1 MDDNVIYIPYI
12 TTEIFCIFYSLAI
25 IVKANKNVGT
35 DLQMRHFRGMALFFI
50 VYLISDS
57 IWALGQGGMIPFSVM
72 MNKITSA
79 AGLVAVSLL
88 MLGWCI
94 FVIYRIGRGDVKS
107 SRLLIGLHYVVTS
120 LDIFLVISSIFTGYL
135 FYIDENEIYQTGE
148 GFTLHLVLAFIQ
160 LFGSGVYSF
169 AQRFSNK
176 QARLRSEYHLPL
188 FFIILPAAAAVLEGI
203 LPLCPIVPL
212 GIFLAIHL
220 AFLEIQNNE
229 IYSDA
234 LTGLNNRRSMEIFL
248 QDIIHEASDQKP
260 FRLYMI
266 DVNDFKQVNDKFGHL
281 AGDKALQI
289 TANAIHNVSD
299 SQQGFCARYG
309 GDEFVL
315 ITYKD
320 TPIQE
325 AIQEEVNIL
334 RNLCSDIV
342 PQITVCSGYTE
353 CRTSGVTA
361 EQLIA
366 QADEELYV
374 SKKKYHGKKDSA
386 EHKTKG

>member
-1 MDDNVIYIPYI
+1 MDGNGIYISYI
-12 TTEIFCIFYSLAI
+12 ITEIFCIFYSVGI
-25 IVKANKNVGT
+25 IIKANKNVGT
-35 DLQMRHFRGMALFFI
+35 DLQMRHFRSMALFFI

-94 FVIYRIGRGDVKS
+94 FVIYRIGQSNEKNIK
-107 SRLLIGLHYVVTS
+107 LLIGLHYAVTS
-120 LDIFLVISSIFTGYL
+120 LDILLVISSVFTGYL
-135 FYIDENEIYQTGE
+135 FYINENEIYQTGD
-148 GFTLHLVLAFIQ
+148 GFPLHLVLVFIQ

-169 AQRFSNK
+169 GQSFSHK
-176 QARLRSEYHLPL
+176 QARLRNEYHLPL
-188 FFIILPAAAAVLEGI
+188 LFIILPAAAAVLEGI

-212 GIFLAIHL
+212 GVFLAIHL
-220 AFLEIQNNE
+220 AFLEIQNSE

-234 LTGLNNRRSMEIFL
+234 LTGLNNRRRMEIFL
-248 QDIIHEASDQKP
+248 QDIIHDASEQKP

-281 AGDKALQI
+281 AGDKALQLV
-289 TANAIHNVSD
+289 ANAIHNVSD
-299 SQQGFCARYG
+299 RQQGFCARYG

-320 TPIQE
+320 APIHD
-325 AIQEEVNIL
+325 AIQDEVNAL
-334 RNLCSDIV
+334 REHCSDLV
-342 PQITVCSGYTE
+342 PQITVCTGYTE
-353 CRTSGVTA
+353 CSSGGVTA
-361 EQLIA
+361 AQLIA
-366 QADEELYV
+366 QADEKLYV
-374 SKKKYHGKKDSA
+374 AKEIYHGRKPSV
-386 EHKTKG
+386 EQGS

>member
-1 MDDNVIYIPYI
+1 MDGNGIYISYI
-12 TTEIFCIFYSLAI
+12 ITEIFCIFYSFGI
-25 IVKANKNVGT
+25 IIKANKNVGT
-35 DLQMRHFRGMALFFI
+35 DLQMRHFRSMALFFI

-94 FVIYRIGRGDVKS
+94 FVIYRIGQSNEKNIK
-107 SRLLIGLHYVVTS
+107 LLIGLHYAVTS
-120 LDIFLVISSIFTGYL
+120 LDILLVISSVFTGYL
-135 FYIDENEIYQTGE
+135 FYIDENEIYQTGD
-148 GFTLHLVLAFIQ
+148 GFPLHLVLVFIQ

-169 AQRFSNK
+169 GQSFSHK
-176 QARLRSEYHLPL
+176 QARLRTEYHLPL
-188 FFIILPAAAAVLEGI
+188 LFIILPAAAAVLEGI

-212 GIFLAIHL
+212 GVFLAIHL
-220 AFLEIQNNE
+220 AFLEIQNSE

-234 LTGLNNRRSMEIFL
+234 LTGLNNRRRMEIFL
-248 QDIIHEASDQKP
+248 QDIIHDASEQKP

-281 AGDKALQI
+281 AGDKALQLV
-289 TANAIHNVSD
+289 ANAIHNVSD
-299 SQQGFCARYG
+299 RQQGFCARYG

-320 TPIQE
+320 APIHD
-325 AIQEEVNIL
+325 AIQDEVNAL
-334 RNLCSDIV
+334 REHCPDLV
-342 PQITVCSGYTE
+342 PQITVCTGYTE
-353 CRTSGVTA
+353 CSSGGVTA
-361 EQLIA
+361 AQLIA
-366 QADEELYV
+366 QADEKLYV
-374 SKKKYHGKKDSA
+374 AKEIYHGRKSLV
-386 EHKTKG
+386 EQGS

>member
-1 MDDNVIYIPYI
+1 MDGNGIYISYI
-12 TTEIFCIFYSLAI
+12 ITEIFCIFYSVGI
-25 IVKANKNVGT
+25 IIKANKNVGT
-35 DLQMRHFRGMALFFI
+35 DLQMRHFRSMALFFI

-94 FVIYRIGRGDVKS
+94 FVIYRIGQSNEKNIK
-107 SRLLIGLHYVVTS
+107 LLIGLHYAVTS
-120 LDIFLVISSIFTGYL
+120 LDILLVISSVFTGYL
-135 FYIDENEIYQTGE
+135 FYIDENEIYQTGD
-148 GFTLHLVLAFIQ
+148 GFPLHLVLVFIQ

-169 AQRFSNK
+169 GQSFSHK
-176 QARLRSEYHLPL
+176 QARLMTEYHLPL

-212 GIFLAIHL
+212 GVFLAIHL
-220 AFLEIQNNE
+220 AFLEIQNSE

-234 LTGLNNRRSMEIFL
+234 LTGLNNRRRMEIFL
-248 QDIIHEASDQKP
+248 QDIIHDASEQKP

-281 AGDKALQI
+281 AGDKALQLV
-289 TANAIHNVSD
+289 ANAIHNVSD
-299 SQQGFCARYG
+299 RQQGFCARYG

-320 TPIQE
+320 APIQD
-325 AIQEEVNIL
+325 AIQDEVNAL
-334 RNLCSDIV
+334 REHCPDIV
-342 PQITVCSGYTE
+342 PQITVCTGYTE
-353 CRTSGVTA
+353 CSSGGVTA
-361 EQLIA
+361 AQLIA
-366 QADEELYV
+366 QADEKLYV
-374 SKKKYHGKKDSA
+374 AKEIYHGRKPSV
-386 EHKTKG
+386 EQGS

>member
-1 MDDNVIYIPYI
+1 MDGNGIYISYI
-12 TTEIFCIFYSLAI
+12 ITEIFCIFYSVGI
-25 IVKANKNVGT
+25 IIKANKNVGT

-57 IWALGQGGMIPFSVM
+57 IWALGQGGMIPFSVL

-94 FVIYRIGRGDVKS
+94 FVIYRIGQSNEKNIK
-107 SRLLIGLHYVVTS
+107 LLIGLHYAVTS
-120 LDIFLVISSIFTGYL
+120 LDILLVISSVFTGYL
-135 FYIDENEIYQTGE
+135 FYIDENEIYQTGD
-148 GFTLHLVLAFIQ
+148 GFPLHLVLVFIQ

-169 AQRFSNK
+169 GQSFSHK
-176 QARLRSEYHLPL
+176 QARLMTEYHLPL
-188 FFIILPAAAAVLEGI
+188 FFIILPATAAVLEGI

-212 GIFLAIHL
+212 GVFLAIHL
-220 AFLEIQNNE
+220 AFLEIQNSE

-234 LTGLNNRRSMEIFL
+234 LTGLNNRRRMEIFL
-248 QDIIHEASDQKP
+248 QDIIHDASEQKP

-281 AGDKALQI
+281 AGDKALQLV
-289 TANAIHNVSD
+289 ANAIHNVSD
-299 SQQGFCARYG
+299 RQQGFCARYG

-320 TPIQE
+320 APIQD
-325 AIQEEVNIL
+325 AIQDEVNAL
-334 RNLCSDIV
+334 RKHCPDLV
-342 PQITVCSGYTE
+342 PQITVCTGYTE
-353 CRTSGVTA
+353 CSSDGVTA
-361 EQLIA
+361 AQLIA
-366 QADEELYV
+366 QADEKLYV
-374 SKKKYHGKKDSA
+374 AKEIYHGRKPSV
-386 EHKTKG
+386 EQGS